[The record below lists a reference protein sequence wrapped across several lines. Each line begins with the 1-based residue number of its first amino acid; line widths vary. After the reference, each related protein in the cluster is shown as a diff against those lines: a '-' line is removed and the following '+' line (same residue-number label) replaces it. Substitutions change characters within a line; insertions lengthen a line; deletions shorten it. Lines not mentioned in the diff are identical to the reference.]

1 MRGKLLLI
9 SMVTSLGCLSA
20 ANASIDT
27 RFQYGA
33 VELGESVVLPIT
45 NAAIT
50 LNPDVDVVNP
60 RDPRIKTVIDYVKMN
75 GKGVSIVFFNPENLR
90 YVKKLNEMFSLN
102 WVYATQPQLSNNKN
116 MMYFNQVKI
125 YVIENHNLKIES
137 SELSKPSPILIRSAP
152 IDADDE

>member
-1 MRGKLLLI
+1 MRVKSLLASI
-9 SMVTSLGCLSA
+9 MSVGFLSI

-27 RFQYGA
+27 RYQYGA
-33 VELGESVVLPIT
+33 VDLGESVVLPIT

-50 LNPDVDVVNP
+50 LNPEIDAVNP

-90 YVKKLNEMFSLN
+90 YVKKLNEMFNLN
-102 WVYATQPQLSNNKN
+102 GVYATQPQLSNNKN
-116 MMYFNQVKI
+116 MMYFNQVRI

-137 SELSKPSPILIRSAP
+137 SELSRPSPILIKAAP
-152 IDADDE
+152 VEDSDDE